1 MADEISSER
10 RVQLFERMVLMRR
23 FEEMVIH
30 VSADN
35 TDIGRNHLYIG
46 HEATGAAVMATL
58 KAGDLTHTTH
68 RNHGHLIAR
77 GADPGKALAE
87 IMGREGGLNHGAS
100 RVPVH
105 LGHGRRQY
113 RALHRRRLCREGAW
127 HR

>member
-1 MADEISSER
+1 MAEGMTREE

-46 HEATGAAVMATL
+46 QEATGAAVIAML

-77 GADPGKALAE
+77 GANPGKALAE
-87 IMGREGGLNHGAS
+87 IMGRAGARGISATRRPVSSPPPPWSAAASGS
-100 RVPVH
+100 RSAAAMP
-105 LGHGRRQY
+105 
-113 RALHRRRLCREGAW
+113 
-127 HR
+127 